1 MPANNPAY
9 GLGQSLGQL
18 VLGNPDASN
27 KAYMQGQ
34 LLGSQVS
41 DRMASAA
48 RNRAA
53 AMIDTD
59 RLDARGGITPQ
70 TVQAAGYSPEQATL
84 LGSIL
89 RAATNPDL
97 RSLGVLQNP
106 TAGADLADASAAMRS
121 GDVGLGNHLLI
132 AAGGKPV
139 KTTDINQGQAF
150 DPYGASGQA
159 VNVTPLGD
167 ALIGRDKA
175 AATASYGQANAANA
189 HARLFDT
196 QTAAGGFNP
205 HTGAGA
211 AIAGIPPPV
220 ADPNQPHGDTFLQSL
235 PSNVGAQVKAL
246 AEGRMQF
253 PAGYALK
260 APYWQQMLSAVAQYD
275 PSFDAVNYNARA
287 STRRDFTSGKSA
299 QQINAL
305 NTAIGHM
312 QSLSDSADALGNT
325 GIPAINQIGNWLSTQ
340 SGNPKVNNFDTT
352 RKAVVDEL
360 TRVWR
365 GTGGSEKD
373 IETWTKSLNDAGSP
387 AQLHGAI
394 AQIGEL
400 LQSKINSL
408 ANTYKQGMGTT
419 SQPTDFVTPKAAQT
433 LDILERRAGVTPP
446 ADVMASAAGVG
457 VPLGNAVSN
466 TAPHGSGLGEQAAA
480 VSSPALH
487 VPAAMAPRA
496 VDPKTGHAVTWNGS
510 AWVPEQ

>member
-205 HTGAGA
+205 HTGTGITKPTLPPISQIGA
-211 AIAGIPPPV
+211 LLGQGYDSKTGLVSIPQDKMQRFL
-220 ADPNQPHGDTFLQSL
+220 AWKAAKAQTDPRYNNGDFALQHYATEAPLGSGL
-235 PSNVGAQVKAL
+235 NDSPTSVGAMPL
-246 AEGRMQF
+246 G
-253 PAGYALK
+253 
-260 APYWQQMLSAVAQYD
+260 
-275 PSFDAVNYNARA
+275 DAVSSSA
-287 STRRDFTSGKSA
+287 S
-299 QQINAL
+299 I
-305 NTAIGHM
+305 
-312 QSLSDSADALGNT
+312 
-325 GIPAINQIGNWLSTQ
+325 
-340 SGNPKVNNFDTT
+340 
-352 RKAVVDEL
+352 
-360 TRVWR
+360 
-365 GTGGSEKD
+365 
-373 IETWTKSLNDAGSP
+373 
-387 AQLHGAI
+387 
-394 AQIGEL
+394 
-400 LQSKINSL
+400 
-408 ANTYKQGMGTT
+408 
-419 SQPTDFVTPKAAQT
+419 
-433 LDILERRAGVTPP
+433 
-446 ADVMASAAGVG
+446 SAAHI
-457 VPLGNAVSN
+457 VPAAAPTPQLKT
-466 TAPHGSGLGEQAAA
+466 TAPHVGVTEDGYVFKGG
-480 VSSPALH
+480 
-487 VPAAMAPRA
+487 
-496 VDPKTGHAVTWNGS
+496 DPSKKEN
-510 AWVPEQ
+510 WVKVGDLRSQVVQ